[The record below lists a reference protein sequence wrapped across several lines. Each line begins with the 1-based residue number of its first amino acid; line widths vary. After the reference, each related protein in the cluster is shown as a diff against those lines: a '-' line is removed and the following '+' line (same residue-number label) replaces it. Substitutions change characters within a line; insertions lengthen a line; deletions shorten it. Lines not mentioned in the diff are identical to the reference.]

1 MLPGLTSRWG
11 AGQAMQALLAGLSPA
26 DLPTSLAALLLVALM
41 TLGGSL
47 LPALRAARVNP
58 MTVMRT
64 E

>member
-1 MLPGLTSRWG
+1 MPIGSPLEFQLRNRS
-11 AGQAMQALLAGLSPA
+11 ALLAGLDPLDAPA
-26 DLPTSLAALLLVALM
+26 FLAAAALVTLM

-47 LPALRAARVNP
+47 LPAWRAVRVNP